1 VALIVQKFGGDAL
14 GDKGKGKARS
24 EDEPLYGAEFILEK
38 FQKISDIVKKTR
50 DEGNDVVVVVSAMG
64 DATNRL
70 IRMAET
76 MMSDIPPR
84 ELDMLMSTGEQQS
97 IALLAIALNSVG
109 VNAQS
114 FTGHQVG
121 IITEG
126 IFGKA
131 RITDI
136 SSERLD
142 AAIKEGVVP
151 VVAGFQGTTEE
162 QEYTTLGRGGSDI
175 TAVALAAAIKADVCE
190 FYKDVD
196 GIYTTDPR
204 ICPSAHKID
213 RISYDEMLELASLGA
228 GVLQSRSVEFAKNY
242 NVPLHVR
249 SFLHDQTGTYV
260 VPEEKEMEDV
270 VVSGVAFNRSEAK
283 ITMLSVPD
291 HPGIAAEVF
300 GAIGEAGIVVDMI
313 IQNVAADEK
322 NDISFTV
329 SRADYEKALK
339 LAEDLSKKFG
349 GRDVVGD
356 PSIAKVSAVGVGMR
370 SHADVA
376 SKMFK
381 ALSEKGINI
390 QSISTSEIKIS
401 ALISEED
408 LDEAVRAVHEA
419 FQDQKVK
426 AKKA

>member
-1 VALIVQKFGGDAL
+1 
-14 GDKGKGKARS
+14 
-24 EDEPLYGAEFILEK
+24 
-38 FQKISDIVKKTR
+38 
-50 DEGNDVVVVVSAMG
+50 
-64 DATNRL
+64 
-70 IRMAET
+70 
-76 MMSDIPPR
+76 
-84 ELDMLMSTGEQQS
+84 
-97 IALLAIALNSVG
+97 
-109 VNAQS
+109 
-114 FTGHQVG
+114 
-121 IITEG
+121 
-126 IFGKA
+126 
-131 RITDI
+131 
-136 SSERLD
+136 
-142 AAIKEGVVP
+142 
-151 VVAGFQGTTEE
+151 
-162 QEYTTLGRGGSDI
+162 
-175 TAVALAAAIKADVCE
+175 
-190 FYKDVD
+190 
-196 GIYTTDPR
+196 
-204 ICPSAHKID
+204 
-213 RISYDEMLELASLGA
+213 
-228 GVLQSRSVEFAKNY
+228 
-242 NVPLHVR
+242 
-249 SFLHDQTGTYV
+249 V

-329 SRADYEKALK
+329 SRADYDKALK
-339 LAEDLSKKFG
+339 LAKDLSNKFG

-401 ALISEED
+401 ALIAEED